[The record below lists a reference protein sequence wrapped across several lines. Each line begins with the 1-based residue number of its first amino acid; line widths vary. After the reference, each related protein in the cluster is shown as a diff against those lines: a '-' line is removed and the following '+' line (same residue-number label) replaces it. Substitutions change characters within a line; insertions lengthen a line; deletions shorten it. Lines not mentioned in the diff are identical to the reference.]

1 MKTHTGSKGYRCT
14 ICSKAFHRDTNR
26 RRHEELHAQ
35 RQQPTAA
42 ASSQVSPV
50 VTPPTSAAPPPP
62 PTVVHVRGG
71 GTAVPAVPGPSG
83 RRATPSPATRSTQR
97 QRRHQRGQGMSVMK
111 MSTAFRGACVSW
123 RLSYPVSGA
132 VGRGSDGTRV
142 QELLVEST
150 DTMREY
156 LERYQRARRPIKF
169 NMSLH
174 IEFVQATDDTIVT
187 SPPVVLVT
195 PQHEVYA
202 ATDINSVLSDC
213 VKQLDD
219 RIVEFEG
226 NGSGW
231 VVNRLLLLDTTA
243 WRLDPLRG
251 RSSHDLPEW
260 IRNTHCVI
268 NPQNADN

>member
-1 MKTHTGSKGYRCT
+1 
-14 ICSKAFHRDTNR
+14 
-26 RRHEELHAQ
+26 
-35 RQQPTAA
+35 
-42 ASSQVSPV
+42 
-50 VTPPTSAAPPPP
+50 
-62 PTVVHVRGG
+62 
-71 GTAVPAVPGPSG
+71 
-83 RRATPSPATRSTQR
+83 
-97 QRRHQRGQGMSVMK
+97 MK

-268 NPQNADN
+268 NPQNSDNECFRHAVMIALYYERVPSQPHRNRISAYAQFYGEPDAPKFEGLIYPLTLKDIEQFERQNPEISVNVYAEKTYIVRG